1 MNENNKKVL
10 TSERIR
16 IFALGGLSEDGKNM
30 TIIEVDDSI
39 YILEAGIKFPEGKG
53 SLGIEYI
60 IQDFTYL
67 IENQDRIAGIII
79 THVHDDVMGALPYLL
94 KQIKTDVYTS
104 PMAAKEISK
113 LLKIERIT
121 GVKIH
126 PIKRHDTKRIGT
138 RKVVFFPV
146 THAYPGT
153 FGVAIPTSQ
162 GYIVYSGE
170 FIEDYDDLDDAY
182 RGDFT
187 TCSKLGNE
195 GVLVLLQESKG
206 AERNGHTSPNH
217 RVSPRF
223 SQVLEQ
229 YEDFTTCSKLGNEGV
244 LVLLQESKG
253 AERNGH
259 TSPNH
264 RVSPRFSQVL
274 EQYEG
279 HRIFI
284 SVYNQSVYRIQEILE
299 TCINY
304 DRKMLFYTKELQQ
317 LVKNMQEMGL
327 EIPSHLIVDPKAFT
341 NDMKDIV
348 IIISGQGKPLFKTI
362 SNIANNE
369 VDGFDFCQEDVIV
382 IASPVI
388 AGVENEF
395 KNMEN
400 DIYKQE
406 GTIIVLDK
414 EVLSMHPSKEDLK
427 MMIFL
432 TKPKYYI
439 PIKGEYRLL
448 HMNSQIALEM
458 GYDPMHII
466 LLDNGQVATFENQKL
481 RSCGMEL
488 ELHDTLIDGKENW
501 DMAGVVLKDREVLST
516 DGVMILAI
524 GLDAKTKKIINGP
537 DVQTRGLIYLK
548 DAEYITNDVAKI
560 MEETIEE
567 AVANKTYENL
577 ATRQE
582 IREKVSKYL
591 VKQTAKRPMVL
602 PVILEINTNK

>member
-79 THVHDDVMGALPYLL
+79 THGHDDVMGALPYLL
-94 KQIKTDVYTS
+94 KQIKADVYTS

-113 LLKIERIT
+113 LLKKERIT

-126 PIKRHDTKRIGT
+126 PIKRHDTKRIGK

-229 YEDFTTCSKLGNEGV
+229 YE
-244 LVLLQESKG
+244 
-253 AERNGH
+253 
-259 TSPNH
+259 
-264 RVSPRFSQVL
+264 
-274 EQYEG
+274 G

-284 SVYNQSVYRIQEILE
+284 SVYNQSVYRIQKILE

>member
-182 RGDFT
+182 RG
-187 TCSKLGNE
+187 
-195 GVLVLLQESKG
+195 
-206 AERNGHTSPNH
+206 
-217 RVSPRF
+217 
-223 SQVLEQ
+223 
-229 YEDFTTCSKLGNEGV
+229 DFTTCSKLGNEGV